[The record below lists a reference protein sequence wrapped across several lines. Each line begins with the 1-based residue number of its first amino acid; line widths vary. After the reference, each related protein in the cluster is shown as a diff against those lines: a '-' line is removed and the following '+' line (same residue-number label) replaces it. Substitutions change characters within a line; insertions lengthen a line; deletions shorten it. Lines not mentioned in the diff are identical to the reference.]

1 MKEILNELIEHRSL
15 SKETA
20 KQVLVDLASG
30 KFNASQTSAFMTVYM
45 MRSITIDELQGFRDA
60 MLELCIPVK
69 LDLPVMDVCG
79 TGGDSKNTFNISTLS
94 SFVVAASGQPVA
106 KHGNYGVSS
115 VSGSSNVLEY
125 FGYKFSNNIDELKR
139 SLDRANICFMHAPL
153 FHPAMKNVAPIR
165 TELGVKTF
173 FNMLGPMVNPAFP
186 KRQLVGVFSLEL
198 ARQYGYL
205 YQQTDKDFVILHS
218 LDGYDEVSLTGAF
231 KYFYNEG
238 EVLAEPQDLNL
249 PHLRSDELKGGD
261 TVEAS
266 AKIFMAILEGN
277 GTEAQ
282 NSAVIANAGMAL
294 FCGHQKEGLASALAK
309 ARQALES
316 RAALGCFKKL
326 LGS

>member
-1 MKEILNELIEHRSL
+1 
-15 SKETA
+15 
-20 KQVLVDLASG
+20 
-30 KFNASQTSAFMTVYM
+30 
-45 MRSITIDELQGFRDA
+45 
-60 MLELCIPVK
+60 
-69 LDLPVMDVCG
+69 
-79 TGGDSKNTFNISTLS
+79 
-94 SFVVAASGQPVA
+94 
-106 KHGNYGVSS
+106 
-115 VSGSSNVLEY
+115 
-125 FGYKFSNNIDELKR
+125 
-139 SLDRANICFMHAPL
+139 MHAPL

-165 TELGVKTF
+165 KELGVKTF

-205 YQQTDKDFVILHS
+205 YQKTDKDFAILHS

-231 KYFYNEG
+231 KYFYNGG

-266 AKIFMAILEGN
+266 AKIFMAILEGK

-309 ARQALES
+309 ARHALES
-316 RAALGCFKKL
+316 GAALVCFKKL
-326 LGS
+326 AEG

>member
-94 SFVVAASGQPVA
+94 SFVVAAAGQPVA

-165 TELGVKTF
+165 KELGVKTF

-261 TVEAS
+261 TVEVS

-294 FCGHQKEGLASALAK
+294 FCGHQKEGLVSALAK